1 MLAIA
6 STISLPGE
14 RTVDSPWSMRY
25 FDTHQAMQ
33 LDLNWMA
40 VHAESLPAID
50 VITDTGLTAHLAQA
64 GPSKVTD
71 WHYVPISGASTA
83 QDVAELIRM
92 TSASD
97 GVFASPM
104 LLGGTHM
111 LPWIPTQELIV
122 QLRSGHT
129 LAEVPMTETALGGH
143 TGMGMLTSEAT
154 NGIHAMQ
161 LADEMAS
168 NAAVEWAQPNAI
180 WWAKHFYTPNDP
192 QYPSQWAL
200 NATNDMDMDA
210 PECWD
215 ITLGDASIVVG
226 ILDDGIDQN
235 HPDISTVPGAD
246 FTNENTGGN
255 HTTVCDGHG
264 SCVGGCVSATI
275 DNNIGI
281 TGLAPGCRVMALRI
295 FNSIDFFGFCLGFL
309 ETEDAWIVNGIGHGV
324 TNGVRVTNSSWGGGA
339 PSSAVT
345 TAFINAENAG
355 VINFGAAGN
364 DGTSTISY
372 PASLPS
378 VNAVAASNSS
388 GNLASF
394 STFGNGLFITA
405 PGEGILTTDWTG
417 SNGFGNGDY
426 TTIDGTS
433 FAAPYAAAV
442 AALVLSMDP
451 TLSPNEV
458 EDIMAATAM
467 DRGPSGYDT
476 QFGWGLANAAA
487 AVAAVDTTDP
497 CEGDVDGNNTV
508 GADDLLAVIAAWGS
522 SDQDAD
528 VNGDNVVGTDDLLAL
543 IANWG
548 DCS

>member
-1 MLAIA
+1 
-6 STISLPGE
+6 
-14 RTVDSPWSMRY
+14 
-25 FDTHQAMQ
+25 
-33 LDLNWMA
+33 
-40 VHAESLPAID
+40 
-50 VITDTGLTAHLAQA
+50 
-64 GPSKVTD
+64 
-71 WHYVPISGASTA
+71 
-83 QDVAELIRM
+83 
-92 TSASD
+92 
-97 GVFASPM
+97 
-104 LLGGTHM
+104 
-111 LPWIPTQELIV
+111 
-122 QLRSGHT
+122 
-129 LAEVPMTETALGGH
+129 
-143 TGMGMLTSEAT
+143 
-154 NGIHAMQ
+154 
-161 LADEMAS
+161 
-168 NAAVEWAQPNAI
+168 
-180 WWAKHFYTPNDP
+180 
-192 QYPSQWAL
+192 
-200 NATNDMDMDA
+200 
-210 PECWD
+210 
-215 ITLGDASIVVG
+215 
-226 ILDDGIDQN
+226 
-235 HPDISTVPGAD
+235 
-246 FTNENTGGN
+246 
-255 HTTVCDGHG
+255 
-264 SCVGGCVSATI
+264 
-275 DNNIGI
+275 
-281 TGLAPGCRVMALRI
+281 MALRI
-295 FNSIDFFGFCLGFL
+295 FNSIDFFGFCFGFL

-345 TAFINAENAG
+345 TAFVNAENAG

-394 STFGNGLFITA
+394 STFGIGLFITA

-417 SNGFGNGDY
+417 SNGFGSGDY

-508 GADDLLAVIAAWGS
+508 GTDDLLAVIAAWGS